1 MNKPLSFVRSVTRG
15 RARLRHASLA
25 GISASDA
32 AGLED
37 MISGLDGITSVTV
50 NPRVGSLLV
59 TWNEAKTDAATLL
72 AAARLFLADADDGA
86 ECAGECE
93 APAPAAAPRT
103 LPKLARDA
111 GGLAQSAAARTLD
124 LLAPV
129 VAPDVR
135 SGGRSRRVTQNRLM
149 LAGCA
154 LSLAALAVR
163 GTAAHIAFGTAF
175 TGLLAVHLYQH
186 RRVL

>member
-1 MNKPLSFVRSVTRG
+1 MNEPLSFVRSVTRG

-59 TWNEAKTDAATLL
+59 TWDETKTDAATLL

-93 APAPAAAPRT
+93 APAPAAAA

-149 LAGCA
+149 LAGYA

-163 GTAAHIAFGTAF
+163 GTAVHIAFGTAF